1 MIPDPAPPYELGMSE
16 RLQERIQVWSA
27 RAEALGFAQTFDSAI
42 DQILD
47 HLRMRPRVWGEP
59 SHHLRGLQMTA
70 FRKMHER
77 LLVIYS
83 VHDRIPMVT
92 IWDIIP
98 TTGHPFAPPPA
109 NGQ

>member
-47 HLRMRPRVWGEP
+47 HLRMRPRATKVFL
-59 SHHLRGLQMTA
+59 HQN
-70 FRKMHER
+70 RKSEHVR
-77 LLVIYS
+77 S
-83 VHDRIPMVT
+83 SRR
-92 IWDIIP
+92 
-98 TTGHPFAPPPA
+98 
-109 NGQ
+109 